1 MLWRS
6 ALRADCAVVLALKS
20 RPELASLTAFAT
32 LRQAGRSQLLMRAAR
47 ADFKAALRAAPEI
60 APCG

>member
-6 ALRADCAVVLALKS
+6 PLRCDSAVLLTLES
-20 RPELASLTAFAT
+20 RPELASFAALTT
-32 LRQAGRSQLLMRAAR
+32 LKQAGRSQFWMRAAR
-47 ADFKAALRAAPEI
+47 ADSKAALLTATEI